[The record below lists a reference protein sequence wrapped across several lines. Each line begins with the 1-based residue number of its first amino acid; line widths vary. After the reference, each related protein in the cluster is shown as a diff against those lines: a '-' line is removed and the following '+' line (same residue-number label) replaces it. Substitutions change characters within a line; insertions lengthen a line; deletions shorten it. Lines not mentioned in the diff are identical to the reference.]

1 MAGWLPIFEI
11 KHANFKNQKIK
22 IYIQASSYVILSPSL
37 IFSTSLTFPEINQ
50 YFCLFFLP
58 AIRSSLDFF
67 SSKTHKIIIVAYG

>member
-37 IFSTSLTFPEINQ
+37 IFSTFQ
-50 YFCLFFLP
+50 LFQKL
-58 AIRSSLDFF
+58 IHFF
-67 SSKTHKIIIVAYG
+67 VFFFYSPFDPH